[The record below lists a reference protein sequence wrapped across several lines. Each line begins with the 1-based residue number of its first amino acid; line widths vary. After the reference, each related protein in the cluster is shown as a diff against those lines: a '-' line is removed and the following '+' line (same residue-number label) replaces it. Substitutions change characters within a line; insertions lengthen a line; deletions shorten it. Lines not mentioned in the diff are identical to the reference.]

1 MPQESKIIHVDD
13 INHYLRLI
21 QKEQRVVVLDFSAT
35 WCGPCKKLLPTLE
48 KWGLEHE
55 NEVLILKFDADHDK
69 DLEEDLQ
76 VFPLFEVESLPTIL
90 FVKNQE
96 MVKGTEYRIEGI
108 DIKRFESCMKK
119 LMKEL

>member
-96 MVKGTEYRIEGI
+96 MVKGTEYRI
-108 DIKRFESCMKK
+108 
-119 LMKEL
+119 